1 MAARSGKPR
10 RTSQGASPALWCGIG
25 NGDLVLV
32 DSAPLIYLLDDHP
45 EFAPRFEG
53 LFEAYEQGQVQIAIS
68 TIAIAEVLAGPFKH
82 GKDVLAKRYETALG
96 GFEVVPVSQEI
107 AVTAARLLATTG
119 LRLPDALQ
127 AATALQIG
135 AVALVTHDRD
145 FSRLDG
151 LRVLMGTPP

>member
-1 MAARSGKPR
+1 MATRSGRQR
-10 RTSQGASPALWCGIG
+10 RPSLGASPALWGGIG

-45 EFAPRFEG
+45 SSPRFEG

-96 GFEVVPVSQEI
+96 GF
-107 AVTAARLLATTG
+107 
-119 LRLPDALQ
+119 
-127 AATALQIG
+127 
-135 AVALVTHDRD
+135 
-145 FSRLDG
+145 
-151 LRVLMGTPP
+151 

>member
-1 MAARSGKPR
+1 MATRSGRQR
-10 RTSQGASPALWCGIG
+10 RPAAGVSRGLWGGIG
-25 NGDLVLV
+25 HGDLVVV

-107 AVTAARLLATTG
+107 AVTSARLRAATG

-145 FSRLDG
+145 FSRLEG
-151 LRVLMGTPP
+151 LRVLTGAAE